1 MAMTYW
7 IKPVNEHIIKEAVE
21 QARETFVVL
30 IERPEG
36 KVIYRVVKI
45 TSRPVMDY
53 MTTPILETGLDYL
66 FRQRL
71 SEALYIIYRCCMKP
85 CKLEMTHLLE
95 QVAKCPADLSEV
107 EAVEWCIGK
116 YDEGA

>member
-1 MAMTYW
+1 MTNW
-7 IKPVNEHIIKEAVE
+7 IKPVTEYTIKEAVE
-21 QARETFVVL
+21 QARETFILLVEAP
-30 IERPEG
+30 EREL
-36 KVIYRVVKI
+36 IYRVVKA
-45 TSRPVMDY
+45 TSRPLMDY
-53 MTTPILETGLDYL
+53 MTTTILEQGLDYL

-107 EAVEWCIGK
+107 EAVEWCIGR
-116 YDEGA
+116 YDEGE